1 MKISINNCCS
11 KSEKVG
17 RNIEVFFMISG
28 EFFDENLNNLATVAR
43 CLYCLLWTE
52 LANESNFVILCVMYL
67 WPWGTNMLRPSP
79 WRLLISTNSYKVA
92 AYSGLSGKKPWW
104 ECMQLFHHSYLLVA
118 TKIILVP
125 FICKI
130 FHMRIY
136 VKFGGNVITHFIP
149 ESFWCFQ
156 DL

>member
-1 MKISINNCCS
+1 
-11 KSEKVG
+11 
-17 RNIEVFFMISG
+17 MISR

-92 AYSGLSGKKPWW
+92 AYSGLSGKKTLMGMYATFPSL
-104 ECMQLFHHSYLLVA
+104 LFISGHKNYFGS
-118 TKIILVP
+118 
-125 FICKI
+125 
-130 FHMRIY
+130 FH
-136 VKFGGNVITHFIP
+136 
-149 ESFWCFQ
+149 
-156 DL
+156 L